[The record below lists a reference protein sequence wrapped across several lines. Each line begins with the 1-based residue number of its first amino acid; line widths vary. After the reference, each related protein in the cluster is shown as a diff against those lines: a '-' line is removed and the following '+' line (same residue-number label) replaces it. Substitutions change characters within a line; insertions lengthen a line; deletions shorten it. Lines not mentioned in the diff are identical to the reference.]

1 MKKKNKYK
9 GKKYKK
15 PLDNYISE
23 YTSLDNGGTI
33 KRANE
38 SIKKYSN
45 GTMINPIGSVIN
57 NANNQQVKAMQL
69 ALGLQGFDTG
79 GTENIGNTIQKESN
93 NFLSNLQGSNLGN
106 ALGQFGASATIGLS
120 SAAVQ
125 NLMDTLTGAND
136 NFEGLRPQF
145 TGATQQFKKG
155 GEVEYPN
162 KGLAALAKKAPDVV
176 EQIMKK
182 KNGGPIKGS
191 VDFTG
196 TGASGNVSTKVGNLD
211 LNLSGDIDLL
221 NYGLLANSYYDE
233 EGKFIKPNPT
243 INPNL
248 NVGASYSDKGTDANI
263 NYDIANKNLSAGF
276 NRKGLGAY
284 LNIPMSDPNM
294 TTADLSYNTQIKP
307 GQNLGINV
315 GLSKDPTA
323 NITYTSDLQ
332 KRKQQPKKLFRD
344 GGMVEVEGGEA
355 YETPNGEVGEF
366 VGPDHSEGGI
376 KMEVG
381 DKNDNM
387 VDYADAL
394 NFANKLDK
402 SNLVDKGSKGIV
414 PEGTMVY
421 SKRIKKDGKDM
432 AKRKLQREKYIASLE
447 KKLEEN
453 PMDPLLL
460 ATYNRAKET
469 MAIADSADERIQEE
483 VKAMENIEGLEKYL
497 AKYGG
502 MMKKNDNTA
511 YSHGKRKMMYP
522 DGGMIKEL
530 EFDVVDEF
538 GKGGYIVRKSNA
550 RKGKTHVVIRKS
562 DGKKKYFGYP
572 GMGTRGKSKHGKK
585 AFYARHAKNLK
596 NNPFFRAY
604 ARSTWEMGGM
614 ITDEMYAKGGT
625 IKLDP
630 AKKGTFKALAT
641 KYDMSMD
648 KLAMDMKKN
657 PDKYSPEARKKA
669 NFYRNFVMEMGGKID
684 LDDIPMYQTGTTI
697 YPPVNPLLVQAAAQ
711 QIRENQ
717 GFDVVD
723 MNDPYKG
730 TSIAGQQFD
739 VVDYGNIP
747 DIGASQRAN
756 EITPK
761 ILLESAG
768 ESQSGEGDMDLP
780 LNLPN
785 LNPQIPTGK
794 QGTMQGLDSYLNI
807 AGLQGLDPNMMV
819 PSNDLLST
827 QKVDA
832 IVDPITKKVRS
843 KLASEKTQEQL
854 LKKLAPDNQRT
865 NDLTNERFLLTN
877 LMPNLFKGLKEVDEY
892 KIPGTPTTLSKKD
905 DIDTTKKDSTDEETI
920 VASKLV
926 ADPTS
931 GEYDLT
937 LGDYLGL
944 AGVGVSGMGP
954 LATTLAS
961 RLTDRPNVNMMKN
974 VGQGALSIMEGQKGF
989 LGQQF
994 NLQEAKIGEMA
1005 RNATRRYQGS
1015 ARSINQA
1022 RSLGQ
1027 MSDMQAQKMLQGAYA
1042 NYAQQ
1047 MLGVESQIANLEFQA
1062 DKIRSAGEQARDLA
1076 DRQDVDNFF
1085 SNLNQDIVN
1094 LGTAMQA
1101 GAKALN
1107 AKELDKQINAI
1118 MPMLSPYGIA
1128 VRKDGKGGYEYYS
1141 TVTGKTKTETEIQE
1155 YLQEAKRNAQLKVDV
1170 KKAQAEAKE

>member
-38 SIKKYSN
+38 SIKKYAN
-45 GTMINPIGSVIN
+45 GTMIDPIGSTMN
-57 NANNQQVKAMQL
+57 NALQSKALQL

-125 NLMDTLTGAND
+125 NLMDVAMGGGD

-145 TGATQQFKKG
+145 TGATKQFKKG

-162 KGLAALAKKAPDVV
+162 KGLEALAKIAPNVV
-176 EQIMKK
+176 NKM
-182 KNGGPIKGS
+182 G
-191 VDFTG
+191 
-196 TGASGNVSTKVGNLD
+196 
-211 LNLSGDIDLL
+211 
-221 NYGLLANSYYDE
+221 YAN
-233 EGKFIKPNPT
+233 
-243 INPNL
+243 
-248 NVGASYSDKGTDANI
+248 
-263 NYDIANKNLSAGF
+263 
-276 NRKGLGAY
+276 
-284 LNIPMSDPNM
+284 
-294 TTADLSYNTQIKP
+294 
-307 GQNLGINV
+307 
-315 GLSKDPTA
+315 
-323 NITYTSDLQ
+323 
-332 KRKQQPKKLFRD
+332 

-414 PEGTMVY
+414 PEGTEVY

-453 PMDPLLL
+453 PMDTLLL

-469 MAIADSADERIQEE
+469 IAIADGADKRIQEE
-483 VKAMENIEGLEKYL
+483 VRAMENIQGLEKYL

-522 DGGMIKEL
+522 GGGMIKEL

-538 GKGGYIVRKSNA
+538 GKGGYIVRKSND

-669 NFYRNFVMEMGGKID
+669 NFYRNFVMEMGGKVD

-697 YPPVNPLLVQAAAQ
+697 YPPINPLLVQAAAQ

-747 DIGASQRAN
+747 DIGALQGANANVKKVRNIN

-785 LNPQIPTGK
+785 LNLLNLNPQIPIDK
-794 QGTMQGLDSYLNI
+794 QGTMQGLNPS
-807 AGLQGLDPNMMV
+807 MMV
-819 PSNDLLST
+819 PPNDPLST
-827 QKVDA
+827 QNVDV

-854 LKKLAPDNQRT
+854 LKELGPGD
-865 NDLTNERFLLTN
+865 ERLSGFEPIKTEE
-877 LMPNLFKGLKEVDEY
+877 GQTAT
-892 KIPGTPTTLSKKD
+892 GTGNT
-905 DIDTTKKDSTDEETI
+905 
-920 VASKLV
+920 
-926 ADPTS
+926 
-931 GEYDLT
+931 GYDLT

-944 AGVGVSGMGP
+944 AGVGVSGIGP

-1076 DRQDVDNFF
+1076 DRQDVDAFF
-1085 SNLNQDIVN
+1085 TNLNQDLVN

-1107 AKELDKQINAI
+1107 VKELDKQINAL
-1118 MPMLSPYGIA
+1118 MPMLSQFGIG
-1128 VRKDGKGGYEYYS
+1128 VRKDGKGGFEYYS
-1141 TVTGKTKTETEIQE
+1141 TVTGKTKTDEEVKADLDQKKQE
-1155 YLQEAKRNAQLKVDV
+1155 KI
-1170 KKAQAEAKE
+1170 KEVEEKNKDK